1 MEPKILIVGKIQSVL
16 DDLAMKLKEYNRDIL
31 VSTNSKENIDD
42 LIETHS
48 IDFVIVGAALPD
60 EKRSALVDF
69 IHSIDA
75 KMPVHLV
82 ERKENKGMETV
93 ISFVNEQVR
102 LFRGKTS
109 GGTSNEQSTPT
120 IEPVRIRGK
129 RSFSTMFQKYPRLA
143 FIIKKLNIAKKYV
156 FDFSV
161 IFISI
166 ISSFALTE
174 WQRGQIHRSETE
186 TALVA
191 VLQDL
196 RHDTLKYDLLLPRL
210 NESVPILLEVMNGD
224 VLPTD
229 VKKLEN
235 VLYALRAYHGTGV
248 QKYGYHYL
256 YNNIKNPKIRVP
268 HLLQQI
274 GVYHEHSSPEG
285 NFGGF
290 NKDFYDIA
298 FENHKKLFEIFPNYL
313 HPDTTV
319 AAQSILDGAQ
329 EFLDSPYWAARVSL
343 TYRQIDKYNI
353 PVYINNKK
361 LAVKIIKMIKREVG
375 LK

>member
-16 DDLAMKLKEYNRDIL
+16 DNLAMKLKEYNRDIL

-42 LIETHS
+42 LIESHS
-48 IDFVIVGAALPD
+48 IDFVVVGTALPD

-75 KMPVHLV
+75 NMPVHLV
-82 ERKENKGMETV
+82 ERKESKGIETIV
-93 ISFVNEQVR
+93 SFVNKQVG
-102 LFRGKTS
+102 LFGGKV
-109 GGTSNEQSTPT
+109 GGEKSNEESRPT
-120 IEPVRIRGK
+120 AEPVRIRGK
-129 RSFSTMFQKYPRLA
+129 RSISTMFQNYPKIAL
-143 FIIKKLNIAKKYV
+143 ILKKANIVKKYV

-166 ISSFALTE
+166 VSSFALTE
-174 WQRGQIHRSETE
+174 YNRGNIHRKETE
-186 TALVA
+186 TALIA

-196 RHDTLKYDLLLPRL
+196 RHDTLKYDLLVPRL
-210 NESVPILLEVMNGD
+210 NESVPILLEVMNGG
-224 VLPTD
+224 VLPTE
-229 VKKLEN
+229 VKKIEN
-235 VLYALRAYHGTGV
+235 ILYALRAYHGTGV

-256 YNNIKNPKIRVP
+256 YNNIKNPKIKVP
-268 HLLQQI
+268 NLLQQI

-290 NKDFYDIA
+290 NKDFYEIA

-313 HPDTTV
+313 HPDTTL
-319 AAQSILDGAQ
+319 ATQSILDGAE
-329 EFLDSPYWAARVSL
+329 EFLSSPYWAARVSL

-353 PVYINNKK
+353 PVYMNNKK

-375 LK
+375 FK